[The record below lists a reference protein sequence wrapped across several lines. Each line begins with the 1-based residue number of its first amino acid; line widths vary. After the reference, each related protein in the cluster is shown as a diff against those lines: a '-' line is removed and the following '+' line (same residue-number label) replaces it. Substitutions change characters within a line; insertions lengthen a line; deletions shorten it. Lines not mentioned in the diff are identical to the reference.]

1 MPTQII
7 TTDDLNEFKN
17 ELLQEFKKL
26 LGNTSSTDVKKY
38 LKSAEIREM
47 LNVSPG
53 TLQTLRINGTLP
65 YIKIGGI
72 IFYDVDEI
80 SKVMKENSVHNKF

>member
-7 TTDDLNEFKN
+7 TADDLREFKT
-17 ELLQEFKKL
+17 ELLDDIKKL
-26 LGNTSSTDVKKY
+26 LKISADIRNKKY
-38 LKSAEIREM
+38 LKSAEIMKM

-72 IFYDVDEI
+72 IFYDVEEI
-80 SKVMKENSVHNKF
+80 SKAMKENSVHNKY

>member
-7 TTDDLNEFKN
+7 TTDDLREFKT
-17 ELLQEFKKL
+17 ELLDDIKKL
-26 LGNTSSTDVKKY
+26 LKISADIRNKKY
-38 LKSAEIREM
+38 LKSAEIMKM

-72 IFYDVDEI
+72 IFYDVEEI
-80 SKVMKENSVHNKF
+80 SNVMKENSVHNKY